1 MATYARWTRT
11 ITDEA
16 GNIVN
21 GRIEVRKE
29 SDGLLATIYSD
40 RDGATPKDNP
50 FTMSNSDKGLA
61 FFHAAGGAYQVKELY
76 SGQTWNYVAVGT
88 GAEFDA
94 DSLAGVNPPTT
105 TVPAGVRI
113 SEATNNG
120 SNYVNLTVPAALA
133 ANYTFT
139 LPAADVTMSTYAATL
154 LAAAS
159 ASAACTTLGLG
170 TSATVDT
177 GTSGT
182 KVALTDGAN
191 TWSGKQTFSGSF
203 TYATVAVFTAQH
215 NQPPSSNYAT
225 LDTRN
230 GHPVLD
236 FDTTT
241 QETAI
246 FGGLIPN
253 HYAGGSIRV
262 TIWAALTSA
271 TSGTLGWDIAF
282 ETVNGQDIDS
292 DGFNTA
298 KTATAATV
306 PGTSGV
312 MMTHSVTF
320 TQAEA
325 DGVAAGDAF
334 RLRIRRDVAND
345 NAAGD
350 AELYRVLVEIV

>member
-1 MATYARWTRT
+1 MATLGRWNRT
-11 ITDEA
+11 ITDAA
-16 GNIVN
+16 GNVAN
-21 GRIEVRKE
+21 ATVYVYKE

-40 RDGATPKDNP
+40 RAGATPKSNP
-50 FTMSNSDKGLA
+50 FTLSNSDYGLA
-61 FFHAAGGAYQVKELY
+61 FFHATGGAYKVVAVSGSY
-76 SGQTWNYVAVGT
+76 SQTWRYEPVGT
-88 GAEFDA
+88 GAEFDS
-94 DSLAGVNPPTT
+94 DSLSGVTPPTT
-105 TVPAGVRI
+105 TVPAGI
-113 SEATNNG
+113 HIAEATNNG
-120 SNYVNLTVPAALA
+120 SSYINLTVPAALA
-133 ANYTFT
+133 ASYTFT
-139 LPAADVTMSTYAATL
+139 LPAADVTMSGYAATL
-154 LAAAS
+154 LDDADAATAR
-159 ASAACTTLGLG
+159 ATLGVTLG
-170 TSATVDT
+170 TSGATVP
-177 GTSGT
+177 
-182 KVALTDGAN
+182 LLDGAN
-191 TWSGKQTFSGSF
+191 TWSGKQTFSASF
-203 TYATVAVFTAQH
+203 TYATVAVFTALH

-241 QETAI
+241 QEAAI